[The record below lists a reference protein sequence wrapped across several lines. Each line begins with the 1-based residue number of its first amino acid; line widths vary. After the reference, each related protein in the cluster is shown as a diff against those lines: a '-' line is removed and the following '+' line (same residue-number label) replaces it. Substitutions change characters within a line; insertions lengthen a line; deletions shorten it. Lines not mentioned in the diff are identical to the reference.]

1 MGYVAEPAF
10 SLLFAAKKI
19 YFLQQIVDSAAD
31 INSSPKI
38 ISEWGSGLERRRGLS
53 QTHLIFIGMLAGL
66 IIGFAFPGL
75 GTKLEPLSTIFIRLV
90 KTIIV
95 PIIFA
100 TLVVGIASHS
110 DLKAVGRMGIKAIVY
125 FEIVTTLALFLGLV
139 VVNITKPGVGIQLGS
154 AGDLQGLSA
163 ARHMTI
169 KEVVIN
175 IFPEN
180 FFDSAAR
187 GDVLEVVV
195 FTILFAIALSLI
207 KEKKKPIIEFCEALA
222 ETMFKYTNIVM
233 RFAPIGV
240 GAAIAVVVASKG
252 MNVLLNLCLLI
263 ASFYG
268 AIVVFLLAVL
278 LPAALVFK
286 VPIKKFIS
294 AVKEPAVIAFSTSS
308 SEAALPK
315 AMENMEAIGVPRRV
329 VSFVIP
335 TGYSFNLDGT
345 TIYLSLASIFA
356 AQAAGIDLSFSQQL
370 VMGFTLIFASKGA
383 AGVPRASLVVLA
395 GTLASFGLPVEA
407 VAVILGVDT
416 VMDMGRTAVNVTGN
430 CLATVVVAKWEGV
443 FGEKEVSDMETEP
456 QDDDETLRE
465 ASL

>member
-1 MGYVAEPAF
+1 
-10 SLLFAAKKI
+10 
-19 YFLQQIVDSAAD
+19 
-31 INSSPKI
+31 
-38 ISEWGSGLERRRGLS
+38 LERRRGLS

>member
-1 MGYVAEPAF
+1 
-10 SLLFAAKKI
+10 
-19 YFLQQIVDSAAD
+19 
-31 INSSPKI
+31 
-38 ISEWGSGLERRRGLS
+38 
-53 QTHLIFIGMLAGL
+53 MLAGL
-66 IIGFAFPGL
+66 VLGFAFPAL
-75 GTKLEPLSTIFIRLV
+75 GTKMEALSTIFIRLV

-100 TLVVGIASHS
+100 TLVVGIASHA
-110 DLKAVGRMGIKAIVY
+110 DLKAVGRMGVKAIVY
-125 FEIVTTLALFLGLV
+125 FEIITTIALFLGLV
-139 VVNITKPGVGIQLGS
+139 VVNVTKPGVGIDLGD
-154 AGDLQGLSA
+154 AGLPAGLGEA
-163 ARHMTI
+163 KHMTI
-169 KEVVIN
+169 KEIVIN
-175 IFPEN
+175 IFPDN
-180 FFDSAAR
+180 FFDAASR

-195 FTILFAIALSLI
+195 FTIIFAIALSLI
-207 KEKKKPIIEFCEALA
+207 KERKKPIIEFCEALA

-233 RFAPIGV
+233 RFAPVGV

-252 MNVLLNLCLLI
+252 MSVLLNLCLLI

-268 AIVVFLLAVL
+268 AIVVFMLAVL
-278 LPAALVFK
+278 LPVALLFK
-286 VPIKKFIS
+286 VPVRRFIA

-315 AMENMEAIGVPRRV
+315 AMENMEALGVPRRV

-356 AQAAGIDLSFSQQL
+356 AQAAGVDLSLSQQL
-370 VMGFTLIFASKGA
+370 LIGFTLIFASKGA

-395 GTLASFGLPVEA
+395 GTLASFGLPVQA

-430 CLATVVVAKWEGV
+430 CLATVIVAKWEKV
-443 FGEKEVSDMETEP
+443 FDRKDEAAVGEGRSP
-456 QDDDETLRE
+456 NDDKTLSE
-465 ASL
+465 ASA

>member
-1 MGYVAEPAF
+1 
-10 SLLFAAKKI
+10 
-19 YFLQQIVDSAAD
+19 
-31 INSSPKI
+31 
-38 ISEWGSGLERRRGLS
+38 LEKRRRLS

-66 IIGFAFPGL
+66 VLGFAFPAL
-75 GTKLEPLSTIFIRLV
+75 GTKMEALSTIFIRLV

-100 TLVVGIASHS
+100 TLVVGIASHA
-110 DLKAVGRMGIKAIVY
+110 DLKAVGRMGVKAIVY
-125 FEIVTTLALFLGLV
+125 FEIITTIALFLGLV
-139 VVNITKPGVGIQLGS
+139 VVNVTKPGVGIDLGD
-154 AGDLQGLSA
+154 AGLPAGLGEA
-163 ARHMTI
+163 KHMTI
-169 KEVVIN
+169 KEIVIN
-175 IFPEN
+175 IFPDN
-180 FFDSAAR
+180 FFDAASR

-195 FTILFAIALSLI
+195 FTIIFAIALSLI
-207 KEKKKPIIEFCEALA
+207 KERKKPIIEFCEALA

-233 RFAPIGV
+233 RFAPVGV

-252 MNVLLNLCLLI
+252 MSVLLNLCLLI

-268 AIVVFLLAVL
+268 AIVVFMLAVL
-278 LPAALVFK
+278 LPVALLFK
-286 VPIKKFIS
+286 VPVRRFIA

-315 AMENMEAIGVPRRV
+315 AMENMEALGVPRRV

-356 AQAAGIDLSFSQQL
+356 AQAAGVDLSLSQQL
-370 VMGFTLIFASKGA
+370 LIGFTLIFASKGA

-395 GTLASFGLPVEA
+395 GTLASFGLPVQA

-430 CLATVVVAKWEGV
+430 CLATVIVAKWEKV
-443 FGEKEVSDMETEP
+443 FDRKDEAAVGEGRSP
-456 QDDDETLRE
+456 NDDKTLSE
-465 ASL
+465 ASA

>member
-1 MGYVAEPAF
+1 ME
-10 SLLFAAKKI
+10 K
-19 YFLQQIVDSAAD
+19 
-31 INSSPKI
+31 
-38 ISEWGSGLERRRGLS
+38 RRRLS

-66 IIGFAFPGL
+66 VVGLVFPAL
-75 GTKLEPLSTIFIRLV
+75 GTKMEALSTIFIRLV

-100 TLVVGIASHS
+100 TLVVGIASHA
-110 DLKAVGRMGIKAIVY
+110 DLKAVGRMGVKAIVY
-125 FEIVTTLALFLGLV
+125 FEIVTTIALFLGLL
-139 VVNITKPGVGIQLGS
+139 VVNVTKPGVGIDLGD
-154 AGDLQGLSA
+154 AGLPAGLGQA
-163 ARHMTI
+163 KHMTI
-169 KEVVIN
+169 KEIVIN
-175 IFPEN
+175 IFPDN
-180 FFDSAAR
+180 FFEAAAR

-195 FTILFAIALSLI
+195 FTIIFAIALSLI

-252 MNVLLNLCLLI
+252 INVLLNLCLLI

-268 AIVVFLLAVL
+268 AIVVFMLGVL
-278 LPAALVFK
+278 LPVALLFK
-286 VPIKKFIS
+286 VPVRRFIA

-315 AMENMEAIGVPRRV
+315 AMENMEALGVPRRV

-356 AQAAGIDLSFSQQL
+356 AQAAGIDLSLSQQL
-370 VMGFTLIFASKGA
+370 LIGFTLIFASKGA

-395 GTLASFGLPVEA
+395 GTLASFGLPVQA

-430 CLATVVVAKWEGV
+430 CLATVIVAKWEKV
-443 FGEKEVSDMETEP
+443 FDKKEETPGEEEGTL
-456 QDDDETLRE
+456 DDGKTLSE

>member
-1 MGYVAEPAF
+1 ME
-10 SLLFAAKKI
+10 K
-19 YFLQQIVDSAAD
+19 
-31 INSSPKI
+31 
-38 ISEWGSGLERRRGLS
+38 RRRLT

-66 IIGFAFPGL
+66 GIGLAFPGI
-75 GTKLEPLSTIFIRLV
+75 GAKLEPLSDIFIRLV

-100 TLVVGIASHS
+100 TLVVGIASHG
-110 DLKAVGRMGIKAIVY
+110 DLKAVGRMGVKAIVY

-139 VVNITKPGVGIQLGS
+139 VVNVVKPGKGIMLTGTD
-154 AGDLQGLSA
+154 GLQGITAKQMS
-163 ARHMTI
+163 I
-169 KEVVIN
+169 KEVVVN

-207 KEKKKPIIEFCEALA
+207 KEKKKPIIDFCDALA

-233 RFAPIGV
+233 RYAPVGV
-240 GAAIAVVVASKG
+240 GAAIAAVVASKG
-252 MNVLLNLCLLI
+252 MHVLLNLCLLI

-268 AIVVFLLAVL
+268 AIVVFMLIVL
-278 LPAALVFK
+278 LPAALTFK
-286 VPIKKFIS
+286 VPVREFIA

-315 AMENMEAIGVPRRV
+315 AMENMEALGVPRRIV
-329 VSFVIP
+329 AFVIP

-345 TIYLSLASIFA
+345 TLYLSLASVFA
-356 AQAAGIDLSFSQQL
+356 AQAAGIDLSFTQQL
-370 VMGFTLIFASKGA
+370 MIGFTLIFASKGA

-395 GTLASFGLPVEA
+395 GTLASFGLPIQA
-407 VAVILGVDT
+407 IAVILGVDT

-430 CLATVVVAKWEGV
+430 CLATVVVAKWEKQ
-443 FGEKEVSDMETEP
+443 FGNK
-456 QDDDETLRE
+456 DDQKIQE
-465 ASL
+465 ASV

>member
-1 MGYVAEPAF
+1 ME
-10 SLLFAAKKI
+10 K
-19 YFLQQIVDSAAD
+19 
-31 INSSPKI
+31 
-38 ISEWGSGLERRRGLS
+38 RRRLS

-66 IIGFAFPGL
+66 VLGFAFPAL
-75 GTKLEPLSTIFIRLV
+75 GTKMEALSTIFIRLV

-100 TLVVGIASHS
+100 TLVVGIASHA

-125 FEIVTTLALFLGLV
+125 FEIITTIALFLGLV
-139 VVNITKPGVGIQLGS
+139 VVNVTKPGVGIDLGD
-154 AGDLQGLSA
+154 AGLPAGLGEA
-163 ARHMTI
+163 KHMTI
-169 KEVVIN
+169 KEIVIN
-175 IFPEN
+175 IFPDN
-180 FFDSAAR
+180 FFDAASR

-195 FTILFAIALSLI
+195 FTIIFAIALSLI

-233 RFAPIGV
+233 RFAPVGV

-252 MNVLLNLCLLI
+252 MSVLLNLCLLI

-268 AIVVFLLAVL
+268 AIAVFMLGVL
-278 LPAALVFK
+278 LPVALLFK
-286 VPIKKFIS
+286 VPVRRFIA

-315 AMENMEAIGVPRRV
+315 AMENMEALGVPRRV

-345 TIYLSLASIFA
+345 TMYLSLASIFA
-356 AQAAGIDLSFSQQL
+356 AQAAGVDLSLSQQL
-370 VMGFTLIFASKGA
+370 LIGFTLIFASKGA

-395 GTLASFGLPVEA
+395 GTLASFGLPVQA

-430 CLATVVVAKWEGV
+430 CLATVIVAKWEKV
-443 FGEKEVSDMETEP
+443 FDRKDEAAVGEGRSP
-456 QDDDETLRE
+456 NDDKTLSE
-465 ASL
+465 ASA

>member
-1 MGYVAEPAF
+1 M
-10 SLLFAAKKI
+10 
-19 YFLQQIVDSAAD
+19 
-31 INSSPKI
+31 
-38 ISEWGSGLERRRGLS
+38 ERRRGLS

>member
-1 MGYVAEPAF
+1 M
-10 SLLFAAKKI
+10 
-19 YFLQQIVDSAAD
+19 
-31 INSSPKI
+31 
-38 ISEWGSGLERRRGLS
+38 ERRRRLS

-75 GTKLEPLSTIFIRLV
+75 GAKLEPLSTIFIRLV

-110 DLKAVGRMGIKAIVY
+110 DLKAVGRMGVKAIVY
-125 FEIVTTLALFLGLV
+125 FEIVTTLALFIGLLA
-139 VVNITKPGVGIQLGS
+139 VNITKPGRGINLGD
-154 AGDLQGLSA
+154 AGPVAGLGQPK
-163 ARHMTI
+163 HMTI
-169 KEVVIN
+169 QEVIIN
-175 IFPEN
+175 IFPDN
-180 FFDSAAR
+180 FFDAAAR

-195 FTILFAIALSLI
+195 FTIIFAIALSLI

-233 RFAPIGV
+233 KMAPIGV
-240 GAAIAVVVASKG
+240 GAAIAVIIASKG

-263 ASFYG
+263 ATFYG
-268 AIVVFLLAVL
+268 AIIVFLLVVL
-278 LPAALVFK
+278 LPAALICK
-286 VPIKKFIS
+286 VPLKAFLA
-294 AVKEPAVIAFSTSS
+294 AVKEPAMIAFSTSS

-315 AMENMEAIGVPRRV
+315 AMENMEALGVPRRV

-345 TIYLSLASIFA
+345 TIYLSLASVFA
-356 AQAAGIDLSFSQQL
+356 AQAAGIDLSLSQQL
-370 VMGFTLIFASKGA
+370 LMGFTLIFASKGA

-395 GTLASFGLPVEA
+395 GTLASFGLPVQA

-416 VMDMGRTAVNVTGN
+416 IMDMGRTAVNVTGN
-430 CLATVVVAKWEGV
+430 CLATVIVARWEGV
-443 FGEKEVSDMETEP
+443 FGIKEGSV
-456 QDDDETLRE
+456 
-465 ASL
+465 

>member
-1 MGYVAEPAF
+1 
-10 SLLFAAKKI
+10 
-19 YFLQQIVDSAAD
+19 
-31 INSSPKI
+31 
-38 ISEWGSGLERRRGLS
+38 
-53 QTHLIFIGMLAGL
+53 MLAGL
-66 IIGFAFPGL
+66 VLGFAFPAL
-75 GTKLEPLSTIFIRLV
+75 GTKMEALSTIFIRLV

-100 TLVVGIASHS
+100 TLVVGIASHA

-125 FEIVTTLALFLGLV
+125 FEIITTIALFLGLV
-139 VVNITKPGVGIQLGS
+139 VVNVTKPGVGIDLGD
-154 AGDLQGLSA
+154 AGLPAGLGEA
-163 ARHMTI
+163 KHMTI
-169 KEVVIN
+169 KEIVIN
-175 IFPEN
+175 IFPDN
-180 FFDSAAR
+180 FFDAASR

-195 FTILFAIALSLI
+195 FTIIFAIALSLI

-233 RFAPIGV
+233 RFAPVGV

-252 MNVLLNLCLLI
+252 MSVLLNLCLLI

-268 AIVVFLLAVL
+268 AIAVFMLGVL
-278 LPAALVFK
+278 LPVALLFK
-286 VPIKKFIS
+286 VPVRRFIA

-315 AMENMEAIGVPRRV
+315 AMENMEALGVPRRV

-345 TIYLSLASIFA
+345 TMYLSLASIFA
-356 AQAAGIDLSFSQQL
+356 AQAAGVDLSLSQQL
-370 VMGFTLIFASKGA
+370 LIGFTLIFASKGA

-395 GTLASFGLPVEA
+395 GTLASFGLPVQA

-430 CLATVVVAKWEGV
+430 CLATVIVAKWEKV
-443 FGEKEVSDMETEP
+443 FDRKDEAAVGEGRSP
-456 QDDDETLRE
+456 NDDKTLSE
-465 ASL
+465 ASA

>member
-1 MGYVAEPAF
+1 
-10 SLLFAAKKI
+10 
-19 YFLQQIVDSAAD
+19 
-31 INSSPKI
+31 
-38 ISEWGSGLERRRGLS
+38 LERRRGLS

-383 AGVPRASLVVLA
+383 AGGPRASLVVLA

>member
-1 MGYVAEPAF
+1 ME
-10 SLLFAAKKI
+10 K
-19 YFLQQIVDSAAD
+19 
-31 INSSPKI
+31 
-38 ISEWGSGLERRRGLS
+38 RRRLT

-66 IIGFAFPGL
+66 GIGLAFPGI
-75 GTKLEPLSTIFIRLV
+75 GAKLEPLSDIFIRLV

-100 TLVVGIASHS
+100 TLVVGIASHG
-110 DLKAVGRMGIKAIVY
+110 DLKAVGRMGVKAIVY

-139 VVNITKPGVGIQLGS
+139 VVNVVKPGKGIMLTGTD
-154 AGDLQGLSA
+154 GLQGITAKQMS
-163 ARHMTI
+163 I
-169 KEVVIN
+169 KEVVVN

-207 KEKKKPIIEFCEALA
+207 KEKKKPIIDFCDALA

-233 RFAPIGV
+233 RYAPVGV
-240 GAAIAVVVASKG
+240 GAAIAAVVASKG
-252 MNVLLNLCLLI
+252 MHVLLNLCLLI

-268 AIVVFLLAVL
+268 AIVVFMLIVL
-278 LPAALVFK
+278 LPAALTFK
-286 VPIKKFIS
+286 VPVREFIA

-315 AMENMEAIGVPRRV
+315 AMENMEALGVPRRIV
-329 VSFVIP
+329 AFVIP

-345 TIYLSLASIFA
+345 TLYLSLASVFA
-356 AQAAGIDLSFSQQL
+356 AQAAGIDLSFTQQL
-370 VMGFTLIFASKGA
+370 MIGFTLIFASKGA

-395 GTLASFGLPVEA
+395 GTLASFGLPIQA
-407 VAVILGVDT
+407 IAVILGVDT

-430 CLATVVVAKWEGV
+430 CLATVVVAKWEKQ
-443 FGEKEVSDMETEP
+443 FGNK
-456 QDDDETLRE
+456 DDQKIQE
-465 ASL
+465 ASSSR

>member
-1 MGYVAEPAF
+1 LYERSITF
-10 SLLFAAKKI
+10 KREYK
-19 YFLQQIVDSAAD
+19 
-31 INSSPKI
+31 
-38 ISEWGSGLERRRGLS
+38 LEKRRKLT
-53 QTHLIFIGMLAGL
+53 QTHLIFIGMLLGL
-66 IIGFAFPGL
+66 IIGFAFPGI
-75 GTKLEPLSTIFIRLV
+75 GVNLEPLSTIFIRLV

-100 TLVVGIASHS
+100 TLVVGIASHT
-110 DLKAVGRMGIKAIVY
+110 DLKAVGRMGVKAIVY
-125 FEIVTTLALFLGLV
+125 FEIVTTLALFLGLL
-139 VVNITKPGVGIQLGS
+139 VVNITKPGKGIMLGGTGEIQGIS
-154 AGDLQGLSA
+154 AK
-163 ARHMTI
+163 HMTI

-195 FTILFAIALSLI
+195 FTIIFAIALSLI
-207 KEKKKPIIEFCEALA
+207 KEKKKPIIDFCEALS

-233 RFAPIGV
+233 RFAPVGV
-240 GAAIAVVVASKG
+240 GAAIAAVVASKG
-252 MNVLLNLCLLI
+252 MNVLLNLCILI

-268 AIVVFLLAVL
+268 AIIFFMLAVL
-278 LPAALVFK
+278 LPAALLFK
-286 VPIKKFIS
+286 VPIKKFLA

-315 AMENMEAIGVPRRV
+315 AMENMEAIGVPRRI

-345 TIYLSLASIFA
+345 TIYLSLASVFA

-370 VMGFTLIFASKGA
+370 MIGFTLIFASKGA

-395 GTLASFGLPVEA
+395 GTLASFGLPVQA

-430 CLATVVVAKWEGV
+430 CLATVIVAKWEKQ
-443 FGEKEVSDMETEP
+443 FGNNHDQTE
-456 QDDDETLRE
+456 QE
-465 ASL
+465 A

>member
-1 MGYVAEPAF
+1 ME
-10 SLLFAAKKI
+10 K
-19 YFLQQIVDSAAD
+19 
-31 INSSPKI
+31 
-38 ISEWGSGLERRRGLS
+38 RRKLT
-53 QTHLIFIGMLAGL
+53 QTHLIFIGMLLGL
-66 IIGFAFPGL
+66 IIGFAFPGI
-75 GTKLEPLSTIFIRLV
+75 GVNLEPLSTIFIRLV

-100 TLVVGIASHS
+100 TLVVGIASHT
-110 DLKAVGRMGIKAIVY
+110 DLKAVGRMGVKAIVY
-125 FEIVTTLALFLGLV
+125 FEIVTTLALFLGLL
-139 VVNITKPGVGIQLGS
+139 VVNITKPGKGIMLGGTGEIQGIS
-154 AGDLQGLSA
+154 AK
-163 ARHMTI
+163 HMTI

-195 FTILFAIALSLI
+195 FTIIFAIALSLI
-207 KEKKKPIIEFCEALA
+207 KEKKKPIIDFCEALS

-233 RFAPIGV
+233 RFAPVGV
-240 GAAIAVVVASKG
+240 GAAIAAVVASKG
-252 MNVLLNLCLLI
+252 MNVLLNLCILI

-268 AIVVFLLAVL
+268 AIIFFMLAVL
-278 LPAALVFK
+278 LPAALLFK
-286 VPIKKFIS
+286 VPIKKFLA

-315 AMENMEAIGVPRRV
+315 AMENMEAIGVPRRI

-345 TIYLSLASIFA
+345 TIYLSLASVFA

-370 VMGFTLIFASKGA
+370 MIGFTLIFASKGA

-395 GTLASFGLPVEA
+395 GTLASFGLPVQA

-430 CLATVVVAKWEGV
+430 CLATVIVAKWEKQ
-443 FGEKEVSDMETEP
+443 FGNNRDQTE
-456 QDDDETLRE
+456 QE
-465 ASL
+465 A

>member
-1 MGYVAEPAF
+1 ME
-10 SLLFAAKKI
+10 K
-19 YFLQQIVDSAAD
+19 
-31 INSSPKI
+31 
-38 ISEWGSGLERRRGLS
+38 RRRLT

-66 IIGFAFPGL
+66 GIGLAFPGI
-75 GTKLEPLSTIFIRLV
+75 GAKLEPLSDIFIRLV

-100 TLVVGIASHS
+100 TLVVGIASHG
-110 DLKAVGRMGIKAIVY
+110 DLKAVGRMGVKAIVY

-139 VVNITKPGVGIQLGS
+139 VVNVVKPGKGIMLTGTD
-154 AGDLQGLSA
+154 GLQGITAKQMS
-163 ARHMTI
+163 I
-169 KEVVIN
+169 KEVVVN

-207 KEKKKPIIEFCEALA
+207 KEKKKPIIDFCDALA

-233 RFAPIGV
+233 RYAPVGV
-240 GAAIAVVVASKG
+240 GAAIAAVVASKG
-252 MNVLLNLCLLI
+252 IHVLLNLCLLI

-268 AIVVFLLAVL
+268 AIVVFMLIIL
-278 LPAALVFK
+278 LPAALTFK
-286 VPIKKFIS
+286 VPIREFIA
-294 AVKEPAVIAFSTSS
+294 AVKEPAIIAFSTSS

-315 AMENMEAIGVPRRV
+315 AMENMEALGVPRRIV
-329 VSFVIP
+329 AFVIP

-345 TIYLSLASIFA
+345 TLYLSLASVFA
-356 AQAAGIDLSFSQQL
+356 AQAAGIDLSLTQQL
-370 VMGFTLIFASKGA
+370 MIGFTLIFASKGA
-383 AGVPRASLVVLA
+383 AGVPRASLIVLA
-395 GTLASFGLPVEA
+395 GTLASFGLPIQA

-430 CLATVVVAKWEGV
+430 CLATVVVAKWEKQ
-443 FGEKEVSDMETEP
+443 FGNK
-456 QDDDETLRE
+456 DDQKIQE
-465 ASL
+465 ASV

>member
-1 MGYVAEPAF
+1 M
-10 SLLFAAKKI
+10 KKR
-19 YFLQQIVDSAAD
+19 
-31 INSSPKI
+31 
-38 ISEWGSGLERRRGLS
+38 WRLS

-66 IIGFAFPGL
+66 IIGFAFPAL
-75 GTKLEPLSTIFIRLV
+75 GTKMEALSTIFIRLV

-100 TLVVGIASHS
+100 TLVVGIASHA
-110 DLKAVGRMGIKAIVY
+110 DLKAVGRMGVKAIVY
-125 FEIVTTLALFLGLV
+125 FEIVTTIALFLGLL
-139 VVNITKPGVGIQLGS
+139 VVNVTKPGVGIDLGD
-154 AGDLQGLSA
+154 AGLPAGLGQA
-163 ARHMTI
+163 KHMTI
-169 KEVVIN
+169 KEIVIN

-180 FFDSAAR
+180 FFEAAAR

-195 FTILFAIALSLI
+195 FTIIFAIALSLI

-233 RFAPIGV
+233 RFAPVGV

-268 AIVVFLLAVL
+268 AIVIFMLGVL
-278 LPAALVFK
+278 LPVALLFK
-286 VPIKKFIS
+286 VPVRRFIA
-294 AVKEPAVIAFSTSS
+294 AVKEPAIIAFSTSS

-315 AMENMEAIGVPRRV
+315 AMENMEALGVPRRV

-356 AQAAGIDLSFSQQL
+356 AQAAGINLGLSEQL
-370 VMGFTLIFASKGA
+370 LIGFTLIFASKGA

-395 GTLASFGLPVEA
+395 GTLASFGLPIQA

-430 CLATVVVAKWEGV
+430 CLATVIVAKWEKV
-443 FGEKEVSDMETEP
+443 FDKKEETPGEGSL
-456 QDDDETLRE
+456 DDGKTLSE

>member
-1 MGYVAEPAF
+1 M
-10 SLLFAAKKI
+10 
-19 YFLQQIVDSAAD
+19 
-31 INSSPKI
+31 
-38 ISEWGSGLERRRGLS
+38 ERRRKLT

-66 IIGFAFPGL
+66 IIGFAFPGI
-75 GTKLEPLSTIFIRLV
+75 GSKLEPLSTMFIRLV

-100 TLVVGIASHS
+100 TLVVGIASHA
-110 DLKAVGRMGIKAIVY
+110 DLKAVGRMGVKAIVY

-139 VVNITKPGVGIQLGS
+139 VVNITKPGKGIILT
-154 AGDLQGLSA
+154 GDGGLQGITAKQMS
-163 ARHMTI
+163 I

-187 GDVLEVVV
+187 GDVLEVVI
-195 FTILFAIALSLI
+195 FTIIFAIALSLI
-207 KEKKKPIIEFCEALA
+207 KEKKKPIIDFCDSLA
-222 ETMFKYTNIVM
+222 ETMFKYTGIVM
-233 RFAPIGV
+233 KFAPIGV
-240 GAAIAVVVASKG
+240 GAAIAAVVASKG

-268 AIVVFLLAVL
+268 AIVIFVLAVL
-278 LPAALVFK
+278 FPAALVFK
-286 VPIKKFIS
+286 VPVKKFIA

-315 AMENMEAIGVPRRV
+315 AMENMEALGVPRRIV
-329 VSFVIP
+329 AFVIP

-345 TIYLSLASIFA
+345 TLYLSLASVFA
-356 AQAAGIDLSFSQQL
+356 AQAAGIDLSLTQQL
-370 VMGFTLIFASKGA
+370 MIGFTLIFASKGA

-395 GTLASFGLPVEA
+395 GTLASFGLPIEA

-430 CLATVVVAKWEGV
+430 CLATVVVAKWEKQ
-443 FGEKEVSDMETEP
+443 FGRN
-456 QDDDETLRE
+456 DDQNIEE
-465 ASL
+465 AAL